1 MIRAVEMSSDTE
13 PGAGEVEKRRVV
25 EEGLLVKVKEDKR
38 QMKVTTRTSRMLQE
52 AIGDGTKAEGCIS
65 V

>member
-25 EEGLLVKVKEDKR
+25 EEGLKVKVKDKR

-52 AIGDGTKAEGCIS
+52 AIGDGTAEGCIS